1 MACISSKYSCITIVV
16 PNNYLL
22 HRDQERFAPLFKNH
36 SNQISYTNAIDFEV
50 QLNHLIIIDEA
61 DDLLYKQSAAF
72 FKIGASKQRCK
83 NVVNKPRIVCFTA
96 TKGQDNEL
104 WHSLLASQEYTELSY
119 WP

>member
-1 MACISSKYSCITIVV
+1 MV
-16 PNNYLL
+16 PNDYLL

-36 SNQISYTNAIDFEV
+36 SNKITYTAAIDFDV

-72 FKIGASKQRCK
+72 FNIGASKKRCK
-83 NVVNKPRIVCFTA
+83 NIANKPRIVCFTA
-96 TKGQDNEL
+96 TKGHNNEL
-104 WHSLLASQEYTELSY
+104 WHSLLASQDYTELSY